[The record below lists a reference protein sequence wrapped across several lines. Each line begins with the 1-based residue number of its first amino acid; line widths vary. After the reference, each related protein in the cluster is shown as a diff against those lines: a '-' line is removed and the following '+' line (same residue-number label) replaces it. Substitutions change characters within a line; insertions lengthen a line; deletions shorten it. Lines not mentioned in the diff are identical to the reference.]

1 MGYHA
6 LTYGLYV
13 DELLR
18 RVDPKHRTMQRF
30 IKEEIADK
38 LGTN

>member
-18 RVDPKHRTMQRF
+18 RVDPKHRTMQQF
-30 IKEEIADK
+30 IREEIADTF
-38 LGTN
+38 GT